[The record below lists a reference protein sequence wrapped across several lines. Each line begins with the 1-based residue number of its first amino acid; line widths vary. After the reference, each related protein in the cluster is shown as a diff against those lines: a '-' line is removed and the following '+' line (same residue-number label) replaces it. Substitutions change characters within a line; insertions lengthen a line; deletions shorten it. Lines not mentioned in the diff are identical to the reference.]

1 MAEIREINQL
11 NMILVTEWN
20 GGMQSK
26 EICKIYKVQPWRLKS
41 AINEYFTTRTALI
54 LKIKAESKIP
64 DIEPKILEI
73 ENVICASFANL
84 TVGDVL
90 FNNGKIQALKFN

>member
-1 MAEIREINQL
+1 MAKIKEINEL
-11 NMILVTEWN
+11 NMILVAEWN

-26 EICKIYKVQPWRLKS
+26 EICKIYKVQPWRLKN

-64 DIEPKILEI
+64 DIEPKILDI

-90 FNNGKIQALKFN
+90 FNNGKIKALKFN

>member
-1 MAEIREINQL
+1 MAEIKEINQL
-11 NMILVTEWN
+11 NMILVAEWN

-26 EICKIYKVQPWRLKS
+26 EICKIYKVQPWRLKN

-54 LKIKAESKIP
+54 LKIKAQSEIP

>member
-1 MAEIREINQL
+1 MAEIKEINWL
-11 NMILVTEWN
+11 NMILVAEWN

-26 EICKIYKVQPWRLKS
+26 EICKIYKVQPWRLKN

-54 LKIKAESKIP
+54 QKIKAESEIP

>member
-1 MAEIREINQL
+1 MSAIKEINEL
-11 NMILVTEWN
+11 NMILVCEYN

-26 EICKIYKVQPWRLKS
+26 EICKTYKVQPWRLKN

-54 LKIKAESKIP
+54 LKIKAQSEIP

-84 TVGDVL
+84 TVGDML
-90 FNNGKIQALKFN
+90 INNGKIQGIKIN